1 MILRKL
7 IQITLIIQT
16 CRLLISC
23 AQFVPPTGGKKDE
36 DIPKLI
42 KSVPKSEQKNYK
54 DKTISLEFDELVDV
68 SSLRQELLIVP
79 EIEGTFNIK
88 AKSKNV
94 IIKFDKVF
102 RDSTTYT
109 INFRK
114 GIKDL
119 NERNESKNLK
129 LVFSTGNNIDSLKI
143 EGIIKGLLTNQ
154 PILEAHVALYKIQDS
169 LDLKKTKP
177 NYFTKS
183 DSSGHYKFENIKSG
197 KYRIYAFIDKNNNLR
212 YDTKTEEIGF
222 SNDTIIL
229 NKNINNVN
237 LFIANANNEKPKN
250 QKVFPRAEDFTILFD
265 KNIKSFL
272 IKFENKKDSIPY
284 YGDRKELKFYNSTQ
298 RTDTLKVN
306 ITVIDSSEN
315 TLNFVQKIK
324 FKEPEKKR
332 KEKKEYLTL
341 NIKPKYGEVID
352 KDLKFE
358 ISFDTPIITFDI
370 TKFKILSDTI
380 KEEKLENNNITWNKS
395 KTKILINKVINSERE
410 IKIEMNRGAF
420 INIKGDSSDKMTIKY
435 PLLKKENYALI
446 EGEFEEKK
454 TKKIIQ
460 IINEKYEIISE
471 QITKEKFLF
480 QNIKPGIYL
489 LRIIKDLNNNGYWD
503 YGNIEKN
510 IQPEEV
516 IFYDEPIRLKANF
529 EIREIII
536 KEPTYL
542 KK

>member
-36 DIPKLI
+36 DMPKLI

-183 DSSGHYKFENIKSG
+183 DSSGHYQFENIKSG

-229 NKNINNVN
+229 NKNINKVN

-250 QKVFPRAEDFTILFD
+250 QKVFQRAEDFTILFD

-272 IKFENKKDSIPY
+272 VKFENKKDSIPY

-358 ISFDTPIITFDI
+358 ISFETPIITFDI

>member
-102 RDSTTYT
+102 KDSTTYT

-332 KEKKEYLTL
+332 K
-341 NIKPKYGEVID
+341 
-352 KDLKFE
+352 
-358 ISFDTPIITFDI
+358 
-370 TKFKILSDTI
+370 
-380 KEEKLENNNITWNKS
+380 
-395 KTKILINKVINSERE
+395 
-410 IKIEMNRGAF
+410 
-420 INIKGDSSDKMTIKY
+420 
-435 PLLKKENYALI
+435 
-446 EGEFEEKK
+446 
-454 TKKIIQ
+454 
-460 IINEKYEIISE
+460 
-471 QITKEKFLF
+471 
-480 QNIKPGIYL
+480 
-489 LRIIKDLNNNGYWD
+489 
-503 YGNIEKN
+503 
-510 IQPEEV
+510 
-516 IFYDEPIRLKANF
+516 
-529 EIREIII
+529 
-536 KEPTYL
+536 
-542 KK
+542 

>member
-7 IQITLIIQT
+7 VQITLIIQT

-36 DIPKLI
+36 NIPKLI
-42 KSVPKSEQKNYK
+42 KSVPKSGQKNYK

-79 EIEGTFNIK
+79 ETEGTFNIK

-94 IIKFDKVF
+94 IIKFDKAF

-177 NYFTKS
+177 NYFSKS
-183 DSSGHYKFENIKSG
+183 DSSGHYHFENIKSG
-197 KYRIYAFIDKNNNLR
+197 KYRIYAFMDKNNNLR

-272 IKFENKKDSIPY
+272 VKFENKKDSIPY
-284 YGDRKELKFYNSTQ
+284 YGDKKELKFYNSTQ

-315 TLNFVQKIK
+315 TLNYVQKIK
-324 FKEPEKKR
+324 FKELEKKR
-332 KEKKEYLTL
+332 KEKKEYLTF

-358 ISFDTPIITFDI
+358 ISFDSPIITFDI
-370 TKFKILSDTI
+370 TKLKILSDTI

-395 KTKILINKVINSERE
+395 KTKIVINKIINSERE
-410 IKIEMNRGAF
+410 IKIEMNRGTF

-435 PLLKKENYALI
+435 PLIKTENYALI

-460 IINEKYEIISE
+460 IINDKYEIISE

-529 EIREIII
+529 EIRGMVI